1 MQSKKQLLTT
11 LVNSNHTISLVSMLN
26 EQLPYTYWLNTWRDI
41 QDPVRDV
48 VRWNV
53 ADNVYSHTIG
63 SL

>member
-41 QDPVRDV
+41 QDPVWDV

-53 ADNVYSHTIG
+53 ADNVYSHTI
-63 SL
+63 